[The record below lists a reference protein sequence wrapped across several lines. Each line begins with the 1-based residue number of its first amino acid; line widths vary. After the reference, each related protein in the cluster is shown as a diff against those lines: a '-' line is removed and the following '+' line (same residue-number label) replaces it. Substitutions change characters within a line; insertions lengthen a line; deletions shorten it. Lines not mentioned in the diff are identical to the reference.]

1 MTEVLQRT
9 LPFFALGHW
18 YLFLRWYLAFGRR
31 PLFLLTL
38 PWFVCMGIFPLLH
51 AALPADGFAQ
61 QAFAVTGQIWQPFAF
76 FCIAVFAGFDAL
88 SLIAWGLRRLI
99 PVCTFRP
106 RLSSRPMLGLI
117 FLFACIFG
125 YGLYEARALKTTRLE
140 IAVPN
145 LPEGTSRLRL
155 VFAADFHIGPQT
167 GRNMLR
173 HTVDAIQSEKP
184 DCILL
189 GGDMFDDAMRGTP
202 DDVAELRRLSAPLG
216 VYGVLGN
223 HDAFGD
229 WRRPEA
235 MLREAGIRM
244 LADESFVAGPL
255 CILGLDDPK
264 AREGKNTAAPNVTAL
279 AETTAPASFIVL
291 LEHRPRLRP
300 ESAGLLNLQLSG
312 HTHGGQLFFLEP
324 FMRSSYGIPTGES
337 THGSPGKET
346 RIVVTTGVG
355 FSKLPI
361 RLLTPPEIVV
371 VDLVRPAA
379 SN

>member
-31 PLFLLTL
+31 PLFLFTL

-61 QAFAVTGQIWQPFAF
+61 QALAFAGQLWQPFAF

-88 SLIAWGLRRLI
+88 SIIAWCFRRI
-99 PVCTFRP
+99 FPACGFTP
-106 RLSSRPMLGLI
+106 RLSSRPALGLI
-117 FLFACIFG
+117 FLFACVFG
-125 YGLYEARALKTTRLE
+125 YGLYEARSLQTIRLE
-140 IAVPN
+140 IAVPG
-145 LPEGTSRLRL
+145 LPEGTNRLRL

-173 HTVDAIQSEKP
+173 HTVDTILSERP

-202 DDVAELRRLSAPLG
+202 GDVTELRRLSAPLG

-229 WRRPEA
+229 WRRPQT
-235 MLREAGIRM
+235 MLREAGIHM
-244 LADESFVAGPL
+244 LADEAVAVGPL
-255 CILGLDDPK
+255 RILGLDDPK
-264 AREGKNTAAPNVTAL
+264 AREHKNTAAPDVAVL
-279 AETTAPASFIVL
+279 AEQTAPASFTVL

-300 ESAGLLNLQLSG
+300 ESLGLLDLQLSG

-324 FMRSSYGIPTGES
+324 LMRSSYGIPTGES
-337 THGSPGKET
+337 TYGSPEKET
-346 RIVVTTGVG
+346 RVIVTTGVG

-371 VDLVRPAA
+371 VDLVRRRP
-379 SN
+379 